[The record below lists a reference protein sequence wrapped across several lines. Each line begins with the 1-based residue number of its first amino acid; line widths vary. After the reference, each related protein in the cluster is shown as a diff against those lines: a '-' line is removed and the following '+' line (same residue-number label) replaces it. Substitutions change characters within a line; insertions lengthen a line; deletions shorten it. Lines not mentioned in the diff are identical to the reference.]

1 MIQRYRLHEVL
12 NERDK
17 RDFLS
22 FPSKLYKNDS
32 HYVRPLDNDVEKLF
46 DSKRNKRLRKGEA
59 IRWLLLDYEGTI
71 IGRIAAFIDPDTARN
86 NEQPTG
92 GCGFF
97 DCIHDQE
104 AATML
109 FDAARIWLAQRGM
122 EAMDGPVNFGDRDN
136 FWGVLVDGFH
146 EPVFNMPYNFPYYK
160 ELFENYGFQNYF
172 NQYTYKREINLQG
185 VKDVIFEKAAR
196 VFANPDYRF
205 MMISW
210 QNLEKYAHDFL
221 EIYNKAWGS
230 IPGSKK
236 LTIAHATGL
245 LKMMKPIL
253 DRRLVYFGYYKNEP
267 IAFFIMMQDLNQV
280 IRKFNGKMNL
290 INKLRLMYH
299 LKVRKSCTRIIGRI
313 FGIVPEHQGK
323 GIDGALVMTFSKTAI
338 SKGFPYKELEM
349 NWIGDFNPSM
359 MKVVENI
366 GGQIYKTH
374 VTYRYLFDRAKPFRR
389 ARIQE

>member
-1 MIQRYRLHEVL
+1 MIKGYQLREVITAT
-12 NERDK
+12 DK

-22 FPSKLYKNDS
+22 FPSMLYKGDPN
-32 HYVRPLDNDVEKLF
+32 YVRPLDNDVNKLF
-46 DSKRNKRLRKGEA
+46 DAEKNKRLRRGEA
-59 IRWLLLDYEGTI
+59 IRWLLVNSDNKI

-86 NEQPTG
+86 NDQPTG

-97 DCIHDQE
+97 DCINNQE
-104 AATML
+104 AANTL
-109 FDAARIWLAQRGM
+109 FDAARKWHYERGM
-122 EAMDGPVNFGDRDN
+122 EAMDGSVNFGDRDN
-136 FWGVLVDGFH
+136 FWGVLVDGYH
-146 EPVFNMPYNFPYYK
+146 EPLFNMPYNYPYYK

-172 NQYTYKREINLQG
+172 NQYTYKREVSIEG
-185 VKDVIFEKAAR
+185 VKDIIMEKAQR
-196 VFANPDYRF
+196 VFQNPDYHF
-205 MMISW
+205 SMISW
-210 QNLEKYAHDFL
+210 RNIDKYAHDFM

-230 IPGSKK
+230 IPGTKK
-236 LTIAHATGL
+236 ISIVHAIGL

-267 IAFFIMMQDLNQV
+267 IAFFIMMQDLNQI

-290 INKLRLMYH
+290 LNKIRLLYY

-323 GIDGALVMTFSKTAI
+323 GIDGALVMTFSKVAI
-338 SKGFPYKELEM
+338 APGFPYKELEM

-366 GGQIYKTH
+366 GGKIHKTH
-374 VTYRYLFDRAKPFRR
+374 VTYRYLFDRDKPFSR
-389 ARIQE
+389 AKKQE